1 MASALA
7 VAAAPLADMVGA
19 QEIGSA
25 PTQQSAPRST
35 IAPVADQGA
44 LLDPLMTAAERQRWG
59 RLRADAGRSDFV
71 EEFWDARDPTPGTV
85 ENERRQVFEK
95 RAQRAIDEFTD
106 EAEPGY
112 ATDRGRVLLVYGLP
126 DEQET
131 RALPGAQPTLTW
143 RYTRHVPPFVAVFGL
158 TDAGYVLEQTPELSD
173 AAFLRGMG
181 DDLRLLLATSVG
193 DRNGSLVQPLAPIL
207 DPLDPMTA
215 FAAGPPPAP
224 PPEVAPEVQVWMELV
239 YSGKT
244 RDDLTLR
251 RRIHFFPA
259 LEGTYTT
266 ITFALD
272 KGELLFEVPVPLIA
286 PIPGVSPVDLE
297 AGADAADPEA
307 ALAADAAPTIAPVV
321 PVIVEDLLEPRADLR
336 IFGAFLQGEAGRENT
351 MHSFIV
357 PYALLESY
365 GGELATGAL
374 SLGVTLFP
382 GTYRLVWGV
391 MDAGSARAVT
401 RDEVVQIPDFS
412 EGELALTRPLLAS
425 AELRDDFRPMDTL
438 TVYEGLR
445 LGNVLVANSVD
456 DLFGR
461 ADTVEVV
468 VVATGWAS
476 DPASPGKPR
485 LEVVYRVLEGLEG
498 EESLARLPDQVLDF
512 HVLGQQIPLAQIDAI
527 RAGRSYRIEVQ
538 VTDLVTGAQ
547 TVQRVP
553 IHLRRRA
560 REPDEDQ

>member
-1 MASALA
+1 
-7 VAAAPLADMVGA
+7 
-19 QEIGSA
+19 
-25 PTQQSAPRST
+25 
-35 IAPVADQGA
+35 
-44 LLDPLMTAAERQRWG
+44 
-59 RLRADAGRSDFV
+59 
-71 EEFWDARDPTPGTV
+71 
-85 ENERRQVFEK
+85 
-95 RAQRAIDEFTD
+95 
-106 EAEPGY
+106 
-112 ATDRGRVLLVYGLP
+112 
-126 DEQET
+126 
-131 RALPGAQPTLTW
+131 
-143 RYTRHVPPFVAVFGL
+143 
-158 TDAGYVLEQTPELSD
+158 
-173 AAFLRGMG
+173 
-181 DDLRLLLATSVG
+181 
-193 DRNGSLVQPLAPIL
+193 
-207 DPLDPMTA
+207 
-215 FAAGPPPAP
+215 
-224 PPEVAPEVQVWMELV
+224 
-239 YSGKT
+239 
-244 RDDLTLR
+244 
-251 RRIHFFPA
+251 
-259 LEGTYTT
+259 
-266 ITFALD
+266 
-272 KGELLFEVPVPLIA
+272 
-286 PIPGVSPVDLE
+286 
-297 AGADAADPEA
+297 
-307 ALAADAAPTIAPVV
+307 
-321 PVIVEDLLEPRADLR
+321 
-336 IFGAFLQGEAGRENT
+336 
-351 MHSFIV
+351 
-357 PYALLESY
+357 
-365 GGELATGAL
+365 
-374 SLGVTLFP
+374 
-382 GTYRLVWGV
+382 V